1 MNRQTYFNNLK
12 NPPLKRIISLFLIII
27 LAIVVALSIP
37 SLVYLIID
45 NFLSPPIWIVT
56 VEKLRTIIDLVLW
69 ILITIEL
76 IETIRAYLEKRTLEL
91 ETVIAVALIAMAR
104 KIIAVRLRDYE
115 ATMVLGMAA
124 LIAALCLA
132 YYFVRKSNIYPDPNS
147 ENVTTNAI

>member
-1 MNRQTYFNNLK
+1 M
-12 NPPLKRIISLFLIII
+12 
-27 LAIVVALSIP
+27 
-37 SLVYLIID
+37 VYLIID
-45 NFLSPPIWIVT
+45 NFLSPPIWLIT
-56 VEKLRTIIDLVLW
+56 VEKLRTILDLVLW

-76 IETIRAYLEKRTLEL
+76 IETVRAYLEKRTLEL

-132 YYFVRKSNIYPDPNS
+132 YYLVRKSNNYPDRSS
-147 ENVTTNAI
+147 ESATTNPI